1 MSASCTGER
10 HVADVPEMAAVTRV
24 TDENKNVRIIYIDK
38 KIECA
43 PGQFV
48 MLWLPGLDEKPYSV
62 FLSGRENA
70 ILVRRK
76 GKFTNALFGLREGDK
91 VGLRGPYGKGFETK
105 GVKKPLLVAGGCG
118 VASLMMLAQHF
129 SARGKN
135 KKPDFIFGVK
145 TKNEIFCEGLL
156 GKHTN
161 LYITSD
167 DGSAGERGFPT
178 ALAEKMLR
186 AGKGGAYDM
195 AYSCG
200 PEKMMKGL
208 QDVCERAGVNYE
220 FSLERYF
227 RCGFGVCGACEIDGM
242 LVCKDGPVFTR
253 EQLKKMPSF
262 GKASREKSGKEIS
275 LH

>member
-1 MSASCTGER
+1 MNDIPEIVKVSQ
-10 HVADVPEMAAVTRV
+10 VAD
-24 TDENKNVRIIYIDK
+24 ENSSVRIIYLDK
-38 KIECA
+38 KIECH

-48 MLWLPGLDEKPYSV
+48 MLWLPGIDEKPYSV
-62 FLSGRENA
+62 FLSGKENA

-76 GKFTNALFGLREGDK
+76 GKFTDAAFGLKKGD
-91 VGLRGPYGKGFETK
+91 VLGIRGPYGNGFGTK
-105 GVKKPLLVAGGCG
+105 GAKKPLLVAGGCG
-118 VASLMMLAQHF
+118 VASLMMLAQEF
-129 SARGKN
+129 SVRGKN

-156 GKHTN
+156 RKHAN

-178 ALAEKMLR
+178 AAAEKMLR
-186 AGKGGAYDM
+186 AAKGKGAGKGGAQNYDM
-195 AYSCG
+195 VYSCG

-208 QDVCERAGVNYE
+208 QDVCERAGVNYQ

-227 RCGFGVCGACEIDGM
+227 RCGFGICGACEIDGM
-242 LVCKDGPVFTR
+242 LVCRDGPVFTR

-262 GKASREKSGKEIS
+262 GKASREKSGKIVM
-275 LH
+275 L